1 MNIDIRT
8 KDAAYVEIKQDDGS
22 VWVIYIDDSTGEKI
36 IESWVNNEDG
46 SKTQL
51 ISCEQTEEL

>member
-36 IESWVNNEDG
+36 IESWVRD
-46 SKTQL
+46 K
-51 ISCEQTEEL
+51 

>member
-8 KDAAYVEIKQDDGS
+8 KDVAYVEIKQDDGS
-22 VWVIYIDDSTGEKI
+22 VWVIYIDDSTGERI
-36 IESWVNNEDG
+36 IESWVKNEDG

-51 ISCEQTEEL
+51 INCEQTGEL

>member
-51 ISCEQTEEL
+51 ISCEQTGEL